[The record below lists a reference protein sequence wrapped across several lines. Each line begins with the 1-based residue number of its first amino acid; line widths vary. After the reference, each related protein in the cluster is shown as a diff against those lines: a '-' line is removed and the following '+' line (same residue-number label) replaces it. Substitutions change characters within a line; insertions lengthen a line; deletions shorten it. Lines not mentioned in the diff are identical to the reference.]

1 MPNLNDKKVYVVHIK
16 NLNQTLKHGLK
27 LKKVHLIIRYEQS
40 YWVKPYIN
48 TTLIAAAKQEFEK
61 EFFNLLNNSISGK
74 AMENNRNDK
83 DMKLVTSQEKYV
95 KYVMKPNFNGRYPFL
110 KELLAVEMVKTETK
124 MNKPQH
130 ETDRRFLQIH
140 CKSLILVDI
149 QRMKIDH

>member
-1 MPNLNDKKVYVVHIK
+1 MYVLHIK

-27 LKKVHLIIRYEQS
+27 LKKVHLIITYEQS

-48 TTLIAAAKQEFEK
+48 TTLITAAKQEFEK

-74 AMENNRNDK
+74 AMVNNRNDK

-130 ETDRRFLQIH
+130 ETHSRFLQIH

>member
-1 MPNLNDKKVYVVHIK
+1 MPNLKDKKVYELHIK

-48 TTLIAAAKQEFEK
+48 TTLITAAKQEFEK

-83 DMKLVTSQEKYV
+83 DMNLVTSQ
-95 KYVMKPNFNGRYPFL
+95 
-110 KELLAVEMVKTETK
+110 
-124 MNKPQH
+124 
-130 ETDRRFLQIH
+130 
-140 CKSLILVDI
+140 
-149 QRMKIDH
+149 